1 MFHAIHIVTESSDH
15 YTLLI
20 EASTVAEVVEEVHNR
35 LGEELAFMS
44 RFFCDSGFD
53 PDIVD
58 DVCREIVD
66 GIYEKKDEIYQELYA
81 EN

>member
-15 YTLLI
+15 YTMLI
-20 EASTVAEVVEEVHNR
+20 EAATVDEVVEEVHNR

-44 RFFCDSGFD
+44 RCFCESNAGFD
-53 PDIVD
+53 RD
-58 DVCREIVD
+58 IVD
-66 GIYEKKDEIYQELYA
+66 GIYEKKDEIYSELYA

>member
-15 YTLLI
+15 YTMLI

-44 RFFCDSGFD
+44 RCFCESGFD
-53 PDIVD
+53 RD
-58 DVCREIVD
+58 IVD
-66 GIYEKKDEIYQELYA
+66 GIYEKKDEIYNELYV

>member
-15 YTLLI
+15 YTMLI
-20 EASTVAEVVEEVHNR
+20 EAATVDEVVEEVHTR

-44 RFFCDSGFD
+44 RCFCESNAGFGRD
-53 PDIVD
+53 
-58 DVCREIVD
+58 IVD